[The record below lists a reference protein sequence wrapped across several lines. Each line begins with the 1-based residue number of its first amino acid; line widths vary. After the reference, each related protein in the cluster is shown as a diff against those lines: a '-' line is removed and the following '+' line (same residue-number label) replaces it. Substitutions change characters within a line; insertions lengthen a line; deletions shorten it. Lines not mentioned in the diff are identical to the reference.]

1 MPLHFDI
8 DFPVA
13 LLFDHD
19 LICLRPRWP
28 HSVILEKEGPNDG
41 LVSIE
46 SAKWVS
52 LVLCGSSLSYVRA
65 MLESFHREL
74 MSVLSRTLATST

>member
-1 MPLHFDI
+1 MPLHFDL
-8 DFPVA
+8 DSSVVP
-13 LLFDHD
+13 LFDHD
-19 LICLRPRWP
+19 FICIRPRWP

-52 LVLCGSSLSYVRA
+52 LLLCGSSLSYVRA
-65 MLESFHREL
+65 MLESFHRGH
-74 MSVLSRTLATST
+74 MSVLSKT